1 MTHIRRQLVSSGM
14 GKRILVQEAA
24 DLVRDE
30 VNRLLDAKPKKRRLL
45 HVAQLRKSA
54 DSVSAN
60 IAEGL
65 GRGEGDAR
73 NDKYRTA
80 RGEAE
85 ETISHLSSNFAAD
98 RIGRTEFHRLRNRSL
113 TVIKMLDSLLGD

>member
-1 MTHIRRQLVSSGM
+1 M
-14 GKRILVQEAA
+14 GKGRRVKVQEAA

-30 VNRLLDAKPKKRRLL
+30 VNRLLDGKAQKRLI

-73 NDKYRTA
+73 NDKYRMA

-85 ETISHLSSNFAAD
+85 ETISHLASNLEAD
-98 RIGRTEFHRLRNRSL
+98 RIDHSVFHRLRNRSL
-113 TVIKMLDSLLGD
+113 TVIKMLDSLLGE

>member
-1 MTHIRRQLVSSGM
+1 MA
-14 GKRILVQEAA
+14 KRKPAIQEAA

-30 VNRLLDAKPKKRRLL
+30 VNQVLDSTRRKRMLD
-45 HVAQLRKSA
+45 VAQLRSSA
-54 DSVSAN
+54 SSVSAN

-65 GRGEGDAR
+65 GRGDGAAR

-85 ETISHLSSNFAAD
+85 ETISHLKSNFNAN
-98 RIGRTEFHRLRNRSL
+98 RIESVVYWRLRNRSL
-113 TVIKMLDSLLGD
+113 TVIKMLDALLGE